1 MELTKTCPACGE
13 RNPATEV
20 ICRVCMANLSSV
32 APSSEPAVPEPSLPE
47 PSAPVPVTDS
57 GDTMIAPLERLTLS
71 LPAGVVVSVRSGH
84 VLGRR
89 GDAGEDAG
97 KVFENF
103 RTVSRRHARVTF
115 VNGTWNI
122 EDMESTNGTW
132 VNGRRIEAHERC
144 PLNDGDTVALSL
156 ACEMKVLR

>member
-1 MELTKTCPACGE
+1 MELMKLCPACGE
-13 RNPATEV
+13 QNPAAEV

-32 APSSEPAVPEPSLPE
+32 APTSQVSATSI
-47 PSAPVPVTDS
+47 SAPDRERDDAGTDS
-57 GDTMIAPLERLTLS
+57 DTMVARPEVLTLS
-71 LPAGVVVSVRSGH
+71 LPAGGGAISVRSGH

-89 GDAGEDAG
+89 GDGDAG
-97 KVFENF
+97 NVFEKF

-122 EDMESTNGTW
+122 EDLESTNGTW
-132 VNGRRIEAHERC
+132 VNGRRIEPKERC
-144 PLNDGDTVALSL
+144 PLNASDTVALSL